1 MSRRIRQ
8 KSIYQPT
15 IEEKTN
21 QISKQTHYRCTT
33 TKPTD
38 IIKNIHVFVKHIG
51 TSICSSNKEIELI
64 YEANILNS
72 LQNDTVTHK
81 QRTPKNS
88 NYIHF
93 FGDI

>member
-1 MSRRIRQ
+1 MSGRIKQ

-15 IEEKTN
+15 IAETTN
-21 QISKQTHYRCTT
+21 QISKQLTRYRCTS
-33 TKPTD
+33 TKSTD
-38 IIKNIHVFVKHIG
+38 ILKNIYVFVKHIG

-72 LQNDTVTHK
+72 LQNDTGTPK
-81 QRTPKNS
+81 QRTPENS

-93 FGDI
+93 FVI